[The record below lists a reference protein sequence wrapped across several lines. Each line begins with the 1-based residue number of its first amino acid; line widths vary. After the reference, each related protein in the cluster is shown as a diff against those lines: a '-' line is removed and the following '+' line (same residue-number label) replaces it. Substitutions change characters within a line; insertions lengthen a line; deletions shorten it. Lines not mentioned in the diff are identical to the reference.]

1 MAANPYDIY
10 KKQEILSA
18 GRCDLLLMLYDGCI
32 KQLKLSMI
40 AIEEKSMEGA
50 NNALLKAQAIISKL
64 MADLDMSYEVSQP
77 LAELYDF
84 FGRELAEANIHKDT
98 EKIQPVLDMMADLR
112 NTWQVAILSQ
122 KGGGVAAMR

>member
-32 KQLKLSMI
+32 KQLKLACI
-40 AIEEKSMEGA
+40 AIDEKSMEGA
-50 NNALLKAQAIISKL
+50 NNALLKAQTIIAKL
-64 MADLDMSYEVSQP
+64 TFDLDMSYEVSQP

-84 FGRELAEANIHKDT
+84 FNRELAEANIHKDP
-98 EKIQPVLDMMADLR
+98 EMIRPVLDMLADLR

-122 KGGGVAAMR
+122 KGGIAAIR